1 MLAHSSWLCIG
12 NLPLPWQTQA
22 VMMMMVMLMMAMI
35 MMMTSTTATTTTTMI
50 GGIRCVAYA
59 IEIAVTSTIT
69 STNHCHAVHA
79 NGQAWFETQGRSN
92 ESLA

>member
-1 MLAHSSWLCIG
+1 
-12 NLPLPWQTQA
+12 
-22 VMMMMVMLMMAMI
+22 MMMVMLMMVMT
-35 MMMTSTTATTTTTMI
+35 MMTSTTTTTMI

-59 IEIAVTSTIT
+59 IDIAITSTIT

-79 NGQAWFETQGRSN
+79 NGQVWFETQGRSN

>member
-1 MLAHSSWLCIG
+1 
-12 NLPLPWQTQA
+12 
-22 VMMMMVMLMMAMI
+22 MMIVMLMMVMV
-35 MMMTSTTATTTTTMI
+35 MMTSTTTTTMA

-59 IEIAVTSTIT
+59 IDIAVTSTIT

-79 NGQAWFETQGRSN
+79 NGQVWFETQGRSN

>member
-1 MLAHSSWLCIG
+1 
-12 NLPLPWQTQA
+12 
-22 VMMMMVMLMMAMI
+22 MMMVMLMMVMI
-35 MMMTSTTATTTTTMI
+35 MMMTSITTTTTTMI

-59 IEIAVTSTIT
+59 IDIAVTSTIT

-79 NGQAWFETQGRSN
+79 NGQVWFETLGRSN